1 MQLGN
6 EKHISQLVEMLM
18 AFKNINIK
26 FFQHLL
32 FVCLH
37 SVKHQPLTLVFC
49 FMKETFDGTDYKVYI
64 LERRSLGKLLD

>member
-18 AFKNINIK
+18 ALKIK

-37 SVKHQPLTLVFC
+37 SVKHQLLTLVFC